1 MPLFFRGEPIPFLQG
16 SRPMSK
22 AEDGNTVKIH
32 YTGTLEDGSQFDSS
46 EGREPLEF
54 TIGSGQVIPGFD
66 KACCGMAVGEK
77 VSVTLAPEDAYGEH
91 NPEMVA
97 TVERSMMP
105 DDLEPA
111 VGMPINASG
120 PNGEVLNF
128 VITAFDD
135 ETVTVDGNAPLAG
148 KALTFAIEMVEVS
161 EGPAAEDN
169 DEQESVITGV

>member
-1 MPLFFRGEPIPFLQG
+1 
-16 SRPMSK
+16 MSK

-66 KACCGMAVGEK
+66 KACCGMAVGDK
-77 VSVTLAPEDAYGEH
+77 VTVTLAPEDAYGEH
-91 NPEMVA
+91 NPEMIA
-97 TVERSMMP
+97 TVDRSMMP
-105 DDLEPA
+105 DDLNPE
-111 VGMPINASG
+111 VGMPMNASG
-120 PNGEVLNF
+120 PNGETLNF

-148 KALTFAIEMVEVS
+148 KALTFAVEMVEIS
-161 EGPAAEDN
+161 
-169 DEQESVITGV
+169 